1 MEGTGKNCDI
11 TKFMWEYSWI
21 CNFSCNISNLQGI
34 YINSGKLQFYSRMNN
49 VEASDK
55 ESVKKICDIVIWS

>member
-55 ESVKKICDIVIWS
+55 